1 MKVQKF
7 KQQKLFRTIKNK
19 QVKRRITKT
28 GTVTHM
34 SQKKI
39 EEGMTKPKNSLQK
52 WFVHCSTENIN
63 LIDFGART
71 EEKIFES

>member
-1 MKVQKF
+1 
-7 KQQKLFRTIKNK
+7 
-19 QVKRRITKT
+19 
-28 GTVTHM
+28 M

-63 LIDFGART
+63 LIDFGDGQRKKFSGHKTETVLLFFRGERAKSGGGRT
-71 EEKIFES
+71 FPFASQPFFPL